1 MQLLESS
8 HVARR
13 SRGVAATSVVA
24 HVVLLGLAIRAT
36 AAAADRFAEPSPEHA
51 VFFTPPPPAPPPV
64 EARPSTSSGGPATG
78 PAMPTMPAPEIPDVA
93 STELPSVDTPLADPS
108 RGALDALR
116 DAAGGLPTG
125 AGTPLASPD
134 GVFSE
139 MTVER
144 AVVAIPGAVPRY
156 PDALRGAGL
165 EGRVVARFVVD
176 TAGRVEAGSVQIV
189 SAAHPAFAEAVRRT
203 LPALRF
209 RAAEAGGRR
218 VRQLVDMPF
227 DFVLTR

>member
-36 AAAADRFAEPSPEHA
+36 AAADDHLVAAPVDRAIFVVRTPP
-51 VFFTPPPPAPPPV
+51 TPPPM
-64 EARPSTSSGGPATG
+64 EARRSTNASGPATG
-78 PAMPTMPAPEIPDVA
+78 PAMPTLPAPDIPDLA
-93 STELPSVDTPLADPS
+93 STELPSVETPLADPS
-108 RGALDALR
+108 RGALEALR
-116 DAAGGLPTG
+116 HAAGGLPTG

-139 MTVER
+139 MAVER

-156 PDALRGAGL
+156 PDALRGAGV

-176 TAGRVEAGSVQIV
+176 TAGRVEPGSVQIV